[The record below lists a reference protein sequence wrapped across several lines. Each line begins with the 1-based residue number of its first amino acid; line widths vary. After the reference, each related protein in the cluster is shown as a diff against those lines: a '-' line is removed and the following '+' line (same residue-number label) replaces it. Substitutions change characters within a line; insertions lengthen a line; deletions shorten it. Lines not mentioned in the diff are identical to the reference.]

1 MRRLGEEFMDR
12 DRKDGILSSIA
23 EARDIATR
31 LDERAA
37 ALPPWALSENGPMG
51 ADAAKYANALRLR
64 KDREADVASIERRL
78 SSGGPVWPTLTDPE
92 RKALSDWMGAIDTQA
107 ALLGKY
113 YPTESQ
119 IDVMKIALLAVGFG
133 SLFLPLLFTEAGPEE
148 RAPLRFPSSAAPAR
162 APFAL
167 QPPPSPFGPAR
178 PALPLPPG
186 VSRFAAVPGP
196 PIRREFAPAYDF
208 SRRGREYYSPPAPPA
223 QPPGRRPLL

>member
-1 MRRLGEEFMDR
+1 MDR

-23 EARDIATR
+23 EARDIATK

-37 ALPPWALSENGPMG
+37 ALPPWALSETGPMG

-64 KDREADVASIERRL
+64 KDRETDVASIERRL
-78 SSGGPVWPTLTDPE
+78 ASGGPVWPMLTDPE
-92 RKALSDWMGAIDTQA
+92 RKALSDWIGAIDTQA

-119 IDVMKIALLAVGFG
+119 IDVMKIGLLAVGFG
-133 SLFLPLLFTEAGPEE
+133 SLFLPLLLTEAGPEE
-148 RAPLRFPSSAAPAR
+148 RVPLRFPSAPVPAR
-162 APFAL
+162 IPFAP
-167 QPPPSPFGPAR
+167 QPQGTPFGPVR

-186 VSRFAAVPGP
+186 VSRFAAAPGQ
-196 PIRREFAPAYDF
+196 PIRREFAPAYD
-208 SRRGREYYSPPAPPA
+208 RRGRAYDFSSPPAPPV